1 MERAFTHFVSLA
13 CLDELNHFGISQT
26 CEPHPSLTHWASKER
41 ESKENKKKK
50 KKVVIMGSFLSSK
63 Q

>member
-50 KKVVIMGSFLSSK
+50 KKGSHYGELLIF
-63 Q
+63 